1 MKAIQWII
9 SALVAVVIIA
19 AAVGGGVYFT
29 RLKSIHS
36 IRKLTDYETIT
47 STAWILTMRMI
58 STA

>member
-36 IRKLTDYETIT
+36 IQFVYKIMLVYMSCRIP
-47 STAWILTMRMI
+47 
-58 STA
+58 